1 MTKIKRQQPTE
12 NAENQQPTQQ
22 QVFVNLPISL
32 DEWNE
37 VKKQIQEIRD
47 NTTATRKDW
56 GDETIGI
63 DETCKILGI
72 SRPTFHR
79 WKNSGLVPF
88 VKVGKTVMMKRAD
101 IINLKEYGV
110 TEQ

>member
-1 MTKIKRQQPTE
+1 MTKIRKQQPAE
-12 NAENQQPTQQ
+12 NAENQQPAQ
-22 QVFVNLPISL
+22 QVFINVPISL

-37 VKKQIQEIRD
+37 VKRQIQEICD

-63 DETCKILGI
+63 DEACKILGI